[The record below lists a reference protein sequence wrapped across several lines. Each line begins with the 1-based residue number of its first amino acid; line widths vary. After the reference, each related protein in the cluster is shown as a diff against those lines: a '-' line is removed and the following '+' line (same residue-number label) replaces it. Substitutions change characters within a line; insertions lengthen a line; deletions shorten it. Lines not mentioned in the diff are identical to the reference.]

1 MASKSTIAINNYE
14 CYICNA
20 PVGVGCSAPDGK
32 ALKTPHQS
40 RINRVSDSMYKKS
53 LQSGGFSLTD
63 ITNALSAARKGEWS
77 ATEKG
82 EKSE

>member
-1 MASKSTIAINNYE
+1 
-14 CYICNA
+14 
-20 PVGVGCSAPDGK
+20 
-32 ALKTPHQS
+32 
-40 RINRVSDSMYKKS
+40 MYKKS

-63 ITNALSAARKGEWS
+63 IANALSAARKGEWS